1 VLLLLL
7 HWLLLKQ
14 ENHLSEKTD
23 DLVATTKAF
32 ALLVVTVGSVV
43 GIMLIIFN
51 GSPLYAE
58 YLDKMVGVLMV
69 VAGIAGAGEQV

>member
-1 VLLLLL
+1 M
-7 HWLLLKQ
+7 
-14 ENHLSEKTD
+14 SEKTD
-23 DLVATTKAF
+23 DLIAMTKAF
-32 ALLVVTVGSVV
+32 ALLAVTVGSVV
-43 GIMLIIFN
+43 GTMLIILT